1 VADGAGH
8 PSAGELVEVARRDL
22 AEVEREIRSHRF
34 FAALDDGRV
43 PRERLGEFAGEQ
55 YAILSSDRRSF
66 AALAARFPQPPP
78 GDLFLALAAGE
89 GQALG
94 HLVEFAGA
102 LGLDEDALRAHE
114 PDARAQAY
122 PAFVAWLALNGSSG
136 DLALA
141 LLANLAAWGA
151 NCAHMAQ
158 ALRDRYE
165 LDDQAVAF
173 FDFFAQPPAD
183 FEQRTLAVLDA
194 GLRAGD
200 SPPRAL
206 RAARLLQ
213 AYELLFWDA
222 LAEGI
227 T

>member
-1 VADGAGH
+1 VADGSGH
-8 PSAGELVEVARRDL
+8 PSASELVEVTRRDL
-22 AEVEREIRSHRF
+22 ADVEREIRSRRF

-55 YAILSSDRRSF
+55 HAILSSDRRSF

-89 GQALG
+89 GQAL
-94 HLVEFAGA
+94 
-102 LGLDEDALRAHE
+102 RAHE
-114 PDARAQAY
+114 PDSRAQAY
-122 PAFVAWLALNGSSG
+122 PAFVAWLALNGSPS

-141 LLANLAAWGA
+141 LVASLAAWGA

-158 ALRDRYE
+158 ALRDRSE

-222 LAEGI
+222 LAQGI

>member
-1 VADGAGH
+1 MADRAGH
-8 PSAGELVEVARRDL
+8 PSAGELVKMARRDL
-22 AEVEREIRSHRF
+22 ADVERDIRSHRF
-34 FAALDDGRV
+34 FAALDEGRV
-43 PRERLGEFAGEQ
+43 PRARLRDFAGEQ
-55 YAILSSDRRSF
+55 YAVVSSDRRSF
-66 AALAARFPQPPP
+66 AVLAARFPQPPP
-78 GDLFLALAAGE
+78 GDLFLGLAAGE

-94 HLVEFAGA
+94 HLVAFAGA
-102 LGLDEDALRAHE
+102 LGLDEDELRAYE
-114 PDARAQAY
+114 PHPRAQAY

-136 DLALA
+136 DVALA
-141 LLANLAAWGA
+141 LVANLAAWGS

-173 FDFFAQPPAD
+173 FDFFAQPPDD

-222 LAEGI
+222 VAEGI
-227 T
+227 A

>member
-1 VADGAGH
+1 VSWWKWHAATWPTSRG
-8 PSAGELVEVARRDL
+8 
-22 AEVEREIRSHRF
+22 EIRSHRF

-43 PRERLGEFAGEQ
+43 PRDRLGEFAGEQ

-66 AALAARFPQPPP
+66 AVLAARFPRPPP
-78 GDLFLALAAGE
+78 GDLFLGLAAGE

-94 HLVEFAGA
+94 HLVAFAGA

-114 PDARAQAY
+114 PDPRAQAY
-122 PAFVAWLALNGSSG
+122 PGFVAWLALNGSCG

-151 NCAHMAQ
+151 NCGHMAR
-158 ALRDRYE
+158 ALCERYA

-173 FDFFAQPPAD
+173 FDFFARPSAE
-183 FEQRTLAVLDA
+183 FEQRSLAVLDA

-200 SPPRAL
+200 SPSRAL

-222 LAEGI
+222 VAEGI

>member
-1 VADGAGH
+1 M
-8 PSAGELVEVARRDL
+8 
-22 AEVEREIRSHRF
+22 
-34 FAALDDGRV
+34 

-136 DLALA
+136 DRALA

-165 LDDQAVAF
+165 LDDQAVVF

-222 LAEGI
+222 LADGI

>member
-1 VADGAGH
+1 MADRAGH
-8 PSAGELVEVARRDL
+8 PSAGELVKMARHDL
-22 AEVEREIRSHRF
+22 TDVERDIRSYRF
-34 FAALDDGRV
+34 FAALDEGRV
-43 PRERLGEFAGEQ
+43 ARERLRDFAGEQ

-66 AALAARFPQPPP
+66 AVLAARFPQPPP
-78 GDLFLALAAGE
+78 GDLFLGLAAGE

-94 HLVEFAGA
+94 HLVAFAGA
-102 LGLDEDALRAHE
+102 LGLDEDALRGYE
-114 PDARAQAY
+114 PDPRAQAY

-151 NCAHMAQ
+151 NCAYMAR
-158 ALRDRYE
+158 ALRERYE

-173 FDFFAQPPAD
+173 FDFFAQPSVD
-183 FEQRTLAVLDA
+183 FEQRSLAVLDA

-200 SPPRAL
+200 SPSRAL

-222 LAEGI
+222 VAEGI